1 VITLSIPSC
10 TGCIGRN
17 AFAGEE
23 SFEGSLREEGVEGG
37 EPEYGVGPV
46 DGGGPDDGGGYV
58 LLDANSNEIEEEKRN
73 GSDEVRQLRVINENS
88 ETVGIKTY

>member
-1 VITLSIPSC
+1 M
-10 TGCIGRN
+10 
-17 AFAGEE
+17 
-23 SFEGSLREEGVEGG
+23 REEGVEGG
-37 EPEYGVGPV
+37 EPEYG

-73 GSDEVRQLRVINENS
+73 GSDEVRQLRVINKNS